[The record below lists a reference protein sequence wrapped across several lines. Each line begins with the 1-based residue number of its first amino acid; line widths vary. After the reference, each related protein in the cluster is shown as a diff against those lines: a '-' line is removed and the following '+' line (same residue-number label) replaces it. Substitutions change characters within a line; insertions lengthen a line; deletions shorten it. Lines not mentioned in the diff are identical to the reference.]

1 MSRPS
6 DARAHPRGAAP
17 RGRKGLPALSDAD
30 STTRAYTFIRNKIL
44 EGAYPPGTSL
54 SANALSAQVGV
65 SRTPVLDALRRLQLD
80 GLVVIRPKLGA
91 MVKFME
97 LKDFQELCWMRKVLE
112 SNAAGLAALNH
123 KADDLVEL
131 EQAHHEMESLA
142 QTASTLNL
150 NHAGTTI
157 ASELARADVRFHVA
171 VMNAAHN
178 GLLRTEIVRLRLINR
193 VVGGITP
200 AYIQDAPL
208 YAEETRKTLREHQRI
223 RDAIVSRDAAEATAA
238 MAEHIQDILDH
249 SIQRMREN
257 RDPRGSAVSVA

>member
-1 MSRPS
+1 MSRSS
-6 DARAHPRGAAP
+6 DARAQRRRAAP
-17 RGRKGLPALSDAD
+17 RVRRGPPPLSDTD

-80 GLVVIRPKLGA
+80 GLVIIRPKLGA

-131 EQAHHEMESLA
+131 ERAHQEMESLA
-142 QTASTLNL
+142 QKASNL
-150 NHAGTTI
+150 DLSHAGTTI

-178 GLLRTEIVRLRLINR
+178 GLLRTEILRLRLINR

-208 YAEETRKTLREHQRI
+208 YAEETRKTLREHRRI
-223 RDAIVSRDAAEATAA
+223 RDAIASRDAAKATAA

-257 RDPRGSAVSVA
+257 RDPRDGSAPVA